1 MKLNDEEKKILLKIA
16 RESIEEE
23 FGRGSVNLNQDFPS
37 SLNQKCG
44 VFVTLTIDGELR
56 GCIGYIIGDK
66 PLYELV
72 YNAAKKSA
80 FEDPRF
86 YPLTEEELDS
96 IQIEISVLSPPKR
109 INSIEEIKV
118 GEHGLIIQKG
128 PFHGLLLPQV
138 AAKYNWTVKEFLEHT
153 CQKAGLSKTEWKDP
167 ETKIETFTAEVFS
180 EQELGGAEYDNN

>member
-1 MKLNDEEKKILLKIA
+1 MKFTDNEKKLLLQIA
-16 RESIEEE
+16 RKSIEEE
-23 FGRGSVNLNQDFPS
+23 FGREGFNFNQELPE

-44 VFVTLTIDGELR
+44 AFVTLSINGELR
-56 GCIGYIIGDK
+56 GCIGYIISDK
-66 PLYELV
+66 PLFELIYIV
-72 YNAAKKSA
+72 AKKSA

-96 IQIEISVLSPPKR
+96 IEIEISVLSPPKK
-109 INSIEEIKV
+109 ITNIEDIKI

-153 CQKAGLSKTEWKDP
+153 CQKAGLSKNEWKDP
-167 ETKIETFTAEVFS
+167 ETIIEIFTAEVFS
-180 EQELGGAEYDNN
+180 ESELRRQEK

>member
-1 MKLNDEEKKILLKIA
+1 MKLTEEEKKTLLEIA
-16 RESIEEE
+16 RKSIEEE
-23 FGRGSVNLNQDFPS
+23 FGRGSVDFDREFS
-37 SLNQKCG
+37 QALTQKCG

-72 YNAAKKSA
+72 YDVAKKSA

-96 IQIEISVLSPPKR
+96 IEIEISVLSPPKR
-109 INSIEEIKV
+109 IHSIDEIKV

-138 AAKYNWTVKEFLEHT
+138 ATKYNWTVKEFLEHT
-153 CQKAGLSKTEWKDP
+153 CLKAGLSKNEWKDP
-167 ETKIETFTAEVFS
+167 QTKIEIFTADVFS
-180 EQELGGAEYDNN
+180 ENELGGKNNADK

>member
-1 MKLNDEEKKILLKIA
+1 MKFTDEEKKILLQIA
-16 RESIEEE
+16 RDSIKEE
-23 FGRGSVNLNQDFPS
+23 FGKAVVNLNREFPDT
-37 SLNQKCG
+37 LKQKCG

-72 YNAAKKSA
+72 YEVAKKSA

-86 YPLTEEELDS
+86 YPLSEEEVDH
-96 IQIEISVLSPPKR
+96 IEIEISVLSPPKR
-109 INSIEEIKV
+109 IESIDEIKI

-138 AAKYNWTVKEFLEHT
+138 ATKYNWTVKEFLEHT
-153 CQKAGLSKTEWKDP
+153 CLKAGLSKNEWKDP
-167 ETKIETFTAEVFS
+167 QTKIEIFSAEIFS
-180 EQELGGAEYDNN
+180 ENEIGGKGDDNN

>member
-1 MKLNDEEKKILLKIA
+1 MKFTDDEKKILLQIA
-16 RESIEEE
+16 RDSIKEE
-23 FGRGSVNLNQDFPS
+23 FGKAEVNLSREFSD
-37 SLNQKCG
+37 SLKQKCG

-72 YNAAKKSA
+72 YEVAKKSA

-86 YPLTEEELDS
+86 YPLTEEEVDH
-96 IQIEISVLSPPKR
+96 IEIEISVLSPPKR
-109 INSIEEIKV
+109 INSIDEIKI

-138 AAKYNWTVKEFLEHT
+138 ATKYNWTVKEFLEHT
-153 CQKAGLSKTEWKDP
+153 CLKAGLSKNEWKDP
-167 ETKIETFTAEVFS
+167 QTKIEIFSAEIFS
-180 EQELGGAEYDNN
+180 ENEIGGKGDDNN

>member
-1 MKLNDEEKKILLKIA
+1 MKLTEEEKKTLLEIA
-16 RESIEEE
+16 RKSIEEE
-23 FGRGSVNLNQDFPS
+23 FGRGSVDFDREFS
-37 SLNQKCG
+37 QALTQKCG

-72 YNAAKKSA
+72 YDVAKKSA

-96 IQIEISVLSPPKR
+96 IEIEISVLSPPKR
-109 INSIEEIKV
+109 IHSIDEIKV

-138 AAKYNWTVKEFLEHT
+138 ATKYNWTVKEFLEHT
-153 CQKAGLSKTEWKDP
+153 CLKAGLSKNEWKDP
-167 ETKIETFTAEVFS
+167 QAKIEIFTADVFS
-180 EQELGGAEYDNN
+180 ENELGGKNNADK

>member
-1 MKLNDEEKKILLKIA
+1 MKLNDEEKRLLLTIA
-16 RESIEEE
+16 RKSIEEE
-23 FGRGSVNLNQDFPS
+23 FGRGVVNFDEEIPE
-37 SLNQKCG
+37 SLKKKYG

-72 YNAAKKSA
+72 YEVAKKAA

-96 IQIEISVLSPPKR
+96 IEIEISVLTPPKK
-109 INSIEEIKV
+109 INSIDEIKI

-138 AAKYNWTVKEFLEHT
+138 ATKYNWSVKEFLEHT
-153 CQKAGLSKTEWKDP
+153 CLKAGLSKSEWKDP
-167 ETKIETFTAEVFS
+167 QTKIEIFSAHVFS
-180 EQELGGAEYDNN
+180 EKEIGGEQNGDN